1 MGTEGA
7 RGDGRRHR
15 LRGPGHDHEPG
26 HEHRDLTG
34 GGARAGI
41 FGVSDGLVTNVSLIV
56 GVAAANPGPGIVRLT
71 GLAGLVAGA
80 FSMAS
85 GEYLSMQ
92 AQRELM
98 ERELD
103 VERQALRRSPQM
115 EREELVAIYERRGI
129 DASVARDLV
138 DEVMQDP
145 QLALETHAREELG
158 IDPSAFGSP
167 WQAAIASFVAFAI
180 GAFVPLVPWLIT
192 SGTTATVWS
201 IVLGAVAALAV
212 GFLLGVFT
220 GRSRIRSAVRQLLV
234 LAMAAGVTFGIG
246 RAIGAGVH

>member
-1 MGTEGA
+1 MGTERTG
-7 RGDGRRHR
+7 GEGRRR
-15 LRGPGHDHEPG
+15 LRGPGHEHEPG

-56 GVAAANPGPGIVRLT
+56 GVAAASPGPGIVRLT

-85 GEYLSMQ
+85 GEFLSMQ

-115 EREELVAIYERRGI
+115 ERDELVAIYERRGI

-167 WQAAIASFVAFAI
+167 WQAAIASFVAFAV

-192 SGTTATVWS
+192 SGVTATVWS
-201 IVLGAVAALAV
+201 LVLGVVAALTV
-212 GFLLGVFT
+212 GFMLGVFT
-220 GRSRIRSAVRQLLV
+220 GRSRIRSALRQLVV
-234 LAMAAGVTFGIG
+234 LALATGVTFGIG
-246 RAIGAGVH
+246 RAIGAGLH